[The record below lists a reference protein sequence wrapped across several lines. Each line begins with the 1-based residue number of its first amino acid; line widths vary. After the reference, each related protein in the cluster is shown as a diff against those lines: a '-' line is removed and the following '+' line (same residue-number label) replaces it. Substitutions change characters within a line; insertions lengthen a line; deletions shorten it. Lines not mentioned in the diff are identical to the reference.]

1 MQDLGRYGYRKYGAP
16 VSGAMDM
23 YSARVGNILVGN
35 PQDAAVVEITC
46 GLTRIRTDE
55 EIFLAVTGGDL
66 SPSVNGAA
74 VPMTQAQ
81 RDIKRKLKVLEYA
94 KEVGSISKARR

>member
-1 MQDLGRYGYRKYGAP
+1 MIEVLKAGPLATVQDLGRYGYRKYGAP

-35 PQDAAVVEITC
+35 PQDAALVEITY

-55 EIFLAVTGGDL
+55 EVYLAVTGGDL

-74 VPMTQAQ
+74 VSMTQAQ
-81 RDIKRKLKVLEYA
+81 RDIKRKLKVLE
-94 KEVGSISKARR
+94 